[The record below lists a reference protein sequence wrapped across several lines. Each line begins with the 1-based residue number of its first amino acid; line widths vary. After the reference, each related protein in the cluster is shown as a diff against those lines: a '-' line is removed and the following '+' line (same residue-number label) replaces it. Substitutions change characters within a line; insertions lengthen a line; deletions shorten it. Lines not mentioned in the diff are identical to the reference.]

1 MPAPKAD
8 VVKRFREATRMG
20 WMASKH
26 FLKTE
31 SPELCERILEAGEK
45 QPGADTLHDPI
56 EDHPDYKEMIE
67 ALRETIEKEVREEI
81 AFENEERCCS
91 SFGFFKSTSLA
102 IRSPDNPISSDEVRL
117 MLFRSFSP
125 SPLGFVGMLSS
136 VGAGASI

>member
-8 VVKRFREATRMG
+8 VVKRFRKATRMG

-26 FLKTE
+26 FLMTE

-67 ALRETIEKEVREEI
+67 ALRETIEKEVREEF
-81 AFENEERCCS
+81 ALENEERRAA
-91 SFGFFKSTSLA
+91 GQDTHL
-102 IRSPDNPISSDEVRL
+102 RDW
-117 MLFRSFSP
+117 
-125 SPLGFVGMLSS
+125 PLGTCHLMWRHMKDRLAAKGITWYSPTELNP
-136 VGAGASI
+136 GAIFD